1 MTPSSHCLAL
11 VKAFE
16 GFSSRAYRCPAGVW
30 TIGYGTTIYP
40 DGRRVKP
47 RDTCTREQAETWLVF
62 DLRDAVVDVL
72 DLVKVPLN
80 QNQFD
85 ALVSFVYNVGSDI
98 DEDAAPEGLG
108 DSTLLRKLNTGDYGG
123 AADEFLKWVNGGG
136 KKLPGLVRRRKAERE
151 LFLS

>member
-1 MTPSSHCLAL
+1 MIPSQKCVDL

-16 GFSSRAYRCPAGVW
+16 GFYPKAYRCPAGVW

-40 DGRRVKP
+40 DGRGVKP

-98 DEDAAPEGLG
+98 DEDATPEGLG